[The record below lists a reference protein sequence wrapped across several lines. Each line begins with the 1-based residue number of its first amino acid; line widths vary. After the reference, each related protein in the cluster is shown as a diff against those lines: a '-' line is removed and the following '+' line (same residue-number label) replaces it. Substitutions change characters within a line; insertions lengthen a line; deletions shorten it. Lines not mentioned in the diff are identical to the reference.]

1 MESQIN
7 RINNTTPWKIVK
19 TIILSVWMF
28 LANNLSASN
37 QNYPYPE
44 ELVETLTHSSE
55 PVTTLTEKTEKI
67 EKVDPNIIINLV
79 LRYFKNAKAFKL
91 TNSTGI
97 EDILRSYLKQHTIL
111 ITNNNEV
118 EFYIDDRD
126 QFINMLEEMA
136 KVISSDIEKKIN
148 SNNILINVWL
158 LLKGTNKKELQE
170 LLNGL
175 KENFYGTVYN
185 MPPEEYNRYVKEL
198 FGMVNENFPSFNKQK
213 SYINLQGV
221 FNKDIQNNPESQQTA
236 KL

>member
-1 MESQIN
+1 MS
-7 RINNTTPWKIVK
+7 
-19 TIILSVWMF
+19 
-28 LANNLSASN
+28 LADDLSASN

-148 SNNILINVWL
+148 SNNILINV
-158 LLKGTNKKELQE
+158 
-170 LLNGL
+170 
-175 KENFYGTVYN
+175 
-185 MPPEEYNRYVKEL
+185 
-198 FGMVNENFPSFNKQK
+198 
-213 SYINLQGV
+213 
-221 FNKDIQNNPESQQTA
+221 
-236 KL
+236 